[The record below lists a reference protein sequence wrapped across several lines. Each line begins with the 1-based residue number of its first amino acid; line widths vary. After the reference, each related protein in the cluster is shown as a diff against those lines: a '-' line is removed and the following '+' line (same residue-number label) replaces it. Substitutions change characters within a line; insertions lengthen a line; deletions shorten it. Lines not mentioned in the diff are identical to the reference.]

1 MRGSAPTGLQQRL
14 VRDSKLSDKI
24 FMFDLKFE
32 TWSEV
37 VYSRQTTA
45 DRYRYILPY
54 QNTIKCKSG
63 RDRHSVQYST
73 VERELHESMLS
84 WPSGSWGRCFLC
96 VKRLLSLAEVDLC
109 QNHKLKNDIVGKLH
123 LKWLNFSDF
132 YISSHV
138 IPNVP
143 IDTKIMKNTL

>member
-73 VERELHESMLS
+73 VERESYMKVCS
-84 WPSGSWGRCFLC
+84 
-96 VKRLLSLAEVDLC
+96 ADL
-109 QNHKLKNDIVGKLH
+109 QDLGVAA
-123 LKWLNFSDF
+123 FYASSDF
-132 YISSHV
+132 CH
-138 IPNVP
+138 
-143 IDTKIMKNTL
+143 

>member
-1 MRGSAPTGLQQRL
+1 MYSSSWSNAVHIFSWSRHNVRGSAPTGLQQRL

-54 QNTIKCKSG
+54 QNTIKCK
-63 RDRHSVQYST
+63 
-73 VERELHESMLS
+73 
-84 WPSGSWGRCFLC
+84 
-96 VKRLLSLAEVDLC
+96 
-109 QNHKLKNDIVGKLH
+109 
-123 LKWLNFSDF
+123 
-132 YISSHV
+132 
-138 IPNVP
+138 
-143 IDTKIMKNTL
+143 